1 MVVLAGFGAFL
12 WSLGGCV
19 WNSQYIRSAL
29 GKTAMAS
36 WAGGKTGIVY
46 ARSFRRARL
55 LGIIN
60 ALAAWMFHGRAY
72 AGGRLACFYRV
83 AYVGTP

>member
-1 MVVLAGFGAFL
+1 MVV
-12 WSLGGCV
+12 
-19 WNSQYIRSAL
+19 
-29 GKTAMAS
+29 K
-36 WAGGKTGIVY
+36 

-72 AGGRLACFYRV
+72 AGGRLACFHRI